1 MKKIIILIACA
12 LLIQLKG
19 FAQTQI
25 EMNKDA
31 SDYYE
36 VADKKMTKIYKEVMS
51 NLNPEDKRLLLDA
64 QRNWVKYKESHCKSV
79 KNGFKK
85 GSIQT
90 LTYYTCLLE
99 ATEER
104 IKQLQKYKVN

>member
-1 MKKIIILIACA
+1 MKKIIKIIAF
-12 LLIQLKG
+12 IFIG
-19 FAQTQI
+19 FNGIAQTQI

>member
-1 MKKIIILIACA
+1 MKKIIKIIAF
-12 LLIQLKG
+12 IFIG
-19 FAQTQI
+19 FNGIAQTQI

-51 NLNPEDKRLLLDA
+51 NLNPEDKKLLLDA